1 MRIKTRR
8 KRSGYKSE
16 KTYIKA
22 VFSSNKN
29 KIMKNMAET
38 WIRKGI
44 KNKKMAEGMSEEEAQ
59 VISDAEIAAA
69 RKDSKFMYRQFY
81 DLVDE
86 KMKYKNPET
95 KKNYTAFEAIK
106 KLENSKDLNKNWTTG
121 DVYSRNFYNLI
132 KKDKSVKSQFFAN
145 EGLKTRVDYK
155 KFEFLGYYIYKGKE
169 NAVYRYGDSYFLE
182 RKSPEEGTGA
192 SLTYMTGT
200 TFEMY
205 ESTDKIA
212 FNKWRKQ

>member
-95 KKNYTAFEAIK
+95 KKNYTAEHLQQSFSAEH
-106 KLENSKDLNKNWTTG
+106 S
-121 DVYSRNFYNLI
+121 
-132 KKDKSVKSQFFAN
+132 
-145 EGLKTRVDYK
+145 
-155 KFEFLGYYIYKGKE
+155 
-169 NAVYRYGDSYFLE
+169 
-182 RKSPEEGTGA
+182 
-192 SLTYMTGT
+192 
-200 TFEMY
+200 
-205 ESTDKIA
+205 
-212 FNKWRKQ
+212 